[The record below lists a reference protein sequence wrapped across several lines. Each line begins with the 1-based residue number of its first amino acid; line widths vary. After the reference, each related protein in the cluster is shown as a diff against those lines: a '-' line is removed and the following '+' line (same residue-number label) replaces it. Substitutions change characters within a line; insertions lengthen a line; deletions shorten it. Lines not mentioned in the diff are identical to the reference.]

1 MASLTGKGEL
11 HHVSLWIGAEKQ
23 CFSGPRYNTSVI
35 KHTIYVSEVTIPERR
50 EKCFG
55 KVCNE
60 HGMYIAPQ
68 FEDNW
73 SKYEKKSP
81 WPTGQICTGNHSFS
95 LPSRGKAML
104 ICVPL
109 KFWNY
114 PVSVLQVGGWPN
126 YSDQGADTLESNQ
139 TVLYWVI
146 LVASES
152 TVCVASLSIAVHWGN
167 NN

>member
-1 MASLTGKGEL
+1 MASLTGKGESY
-11 HHVSLWIGAEKQ
+11 HVSLWTGAEKQ
-23 CFSGPRYNTSVI
+23 WFSGPHYTSVI
-35 KHTIYVSEVTIPERR
+35 KHTIYVSEVTIFWEKNVL
-50 EKCFG
+50 EKCVMSMACILHHILKTTEVKMKR
-55 KVCNE
+55 KVPDPLVRSAQ
-60 HGMYIAPQ
+60 GTTAAR
-68 FEDNW
+68 
-73 SKYEKKSP
+73 
-81 WPTGQICTGNHSFS
+81 

-104 ICVPL
+104 KCVPL

-152 TVCVASLSIAVHWGN
+152 TVCVASLSIASSF
-167 NN
+167 